1 MTMIETEPAVSA
13 AEFVD
18 RQTAARRLGLS
29 TRQLDRLVEAGRLTR
44 YRRPVGRLKVA
55 YKISDLDALLHPEPT
70 ENTDE

>member
-1 MTMIETEPAVSA
+1 MIDSA
-13 AEFVD
+13 PVTQANEFVD

-55 YKISDLDALLHPEPT
+55 YKISDLDELLHPEPT
-70 ENTDE
+70 DE